1 MVLRSCAECGADR
14 CGDGHSMAQVAT
26 AVNTTIQESRKN
38 SSTSSCKWRRI
49 NGMQQVENSAISAA
63 LAFTDVAPAYTR
75 TEGRRAKQEAFLANL
90 KHGWERACD
99 ASGANP
105 AEVAR
110 WRRTDNDFAEKW
122 RDHEVRISAELERIA
137 DEIARGE
144 REGTPTQMSALTL
157 RLKALRPDVY
167 RERSSVQVDQRTTI
181 ALDGDASRARLL
193 LAEWQA

>member
-1 MVLRSCAECGADR
+1 
-14 CGDGHSMAQVAT
+14 
-26 AVNTTIQESRKN
+26 
-38 SSTSSCKWRRI
+38 
-49 NGMQQVENSAISAA
+49 MQQVGNSAISAA
-63 LAFTDVAPAYTR
+63 VAFSHVAPEFTR

-90 KHGWERACD
+90 KHGWETACN

-110 WRRTDNDFAEKW
+110 WRRTDNDFAERWK
-122 RDHEVRISAELERIA
+122 DYEVRISAELERIA

-167 RERSSVQVDQRTTI
+167 RERSSVQVDQRTTL
-181 ALDGDASRARLL
+181 ALDGDASRARML